1 MQALV
6 TSQSK
11 QIKKKFK
18 PYPLA
23 TITLQKLGTQKLRMS
38 SDQVMDHAE
47 KLYQKGILSYP
58 RTETDSYPPTMNLR
72 NIVAMFEN
80 ADGEFGI
87 YARKLLRENK
97 FAEPRKGKKNDN
109 AHPPIHPVKSAT
121 AGDMTP

>member
-1 MQALV
+1 LLNIYDSFPDEEVEAHVENQAK
-6 TSQSK
+6 S
-11 QIKKKFK
+11 IKKKFK

-72 NIVAMFEN
+72 NLVAMFEN
-80 ADGEFGI
+80 AEG
-87 YARKLLRENK
+87 
-97 FAEPRKGKKNDN
+97 
-109 AHPPIHPVKSAT
+109 
-121 AGDMTP
+121 